1 MSQGGP
7 KDPPR
12 APKVSP
18 KPKGAQ
24 GGPKDPPRAPKVS
37 PKVSTR
43 NPKTIKNCKT
53 ENMSWMD
60 CLCMIMSWFPSLQT
74 NPENLCVG
82 SHHCKQTQVIVVTDV
97 SRRSFITN
105 LCVGSHHCKQT
116 QVIVVTDVSRR
127 KNMCWFPSLQTN
139 PGKLCVGPHHCKQT
153 QEIYVLVP
161 IIANKPR

>member
-1 MSQGGP
+1 MRPKGVPGWSQGPPQGAKSEPKAQRCPGWSQGP
-7 KDPPR
+7 PQGAK
-12 APKVSP
+12 SE
-18 KPKGAQ
+18 PKGL
-24 GGPKDPPRAPKVS
+24 
-37 PKVSTR
+37 
-43 NPKTIKNCKT
+43 N
-53 ENMSWMD
+53 MD

-74 NPENLCVG
+74 NPENLCDG

-127 KNMCWFPSLQTN
+127 TNMCWFPSLQTN
-139 PGKLCVGPHHCKQT
+139 PGNLCVGPHHCKQT